1 MRTGTTGMSPERARE
16 LGLWR
21 LYGSEMSMFTAKVRP
36 AFGRKGLRMV
46 EQLATDARWN
56 EAEARTGNRMIPVVF
71 TPEGECVQDSSVILD
86 LLEARARA
94 C

>member
-46 EQLATDARWN
+46 ERPKPPSLASFPQKKD
-56 EAEARTGNRMIPVVF
+56 G
-71 TPEGECVQDSSVILD
+71 
-86 LLEARARA
+86 
-94 C
+94 